1 MDEGAAEGRAE
12 QNYQAGD
19 VLVAHKTTKHFL
31 KGDELNVVRKDKRR
45 LIVQRAGEAISV
57 SLELSF
63 VAHRV
68 TITGRS
74 LTEIYR
80 AVTEAEARLVRVVA
94 ADFADAAAVPSHKA
108 LVEGIRIEPLD
119 ADERRKQ

>member
-1 MDEGAAEGRAE
+1 M
-12 QNYQAGD
+12 
-19 VLVAHKTTKHFL
+19 L
-31 KGDELNVVRKDKRR
+31 KGIKDHVQLRDPGCLETRELPATFLR
-45 LIVQRAGEAISV
+45 LHSPRVQVALPYASLIK
-57 SLELSF
+57 LELTLDETALELFF
-63 VAHRV
+63 VTHRV

-108 LVEGIRIEPLD
+108 LVEAIRIEPLD